1 MKFLKNRLVIG
12 CICIILAFALG
23 FIGVPFI
30 TKVTSDKIQVVV
42 ASKDIS
48 KGALLTEDMF
58 RIVEMSVGD
67 LPYMR
72 SELYSAISG
81 KNDECIFNVNAS
93 ASHYAA
99 VEISANDFIS
109 RKKVTDEI
117 PYKDK
122 ELRDLA
128 DDEYAVS
135 IAVSSLDASVSGKIR
150 ANDVVTLLIVG
161 GNNAETK
168 ASVFDQLKYMEV
180 ISVASRDGVDVKTD
194 TSEEL
199 PTYVTLRCNLEQ
211 AQILAQLNADYK
223 IHLAFAA
230 HSSSDRA
237 AALLQSQKEY
247 FIERAKQEAEA
258 AALAEAAEAEA
269 EQDEIEQEEIIL
281 MEGAQQ

>member
-1 MKFLKNRLVIG
+1 MKLLKNRLIIG

-81 KNDECIFNVNAS
+81 KNDECIFNVNS
-93 ASHYAA
+93 SVPYYAA
-99 VEISANDFIS
+99 VEISANDFVS
-109 RKKVTDEI
+109 RKKVTGEI
-117 PYKDK
+117 PYKNK
-122 ELRDLA
+122 ELRDLV

-150 ANDVVTLLIVG
+150 ANDVVTLLVVG
-161 GNNAETK
+161 GKSAEPK
-168 ASVFDQLKYMEV
+168 AVVYDQLKYMEV
-180 ISVASRDGVDVKTD
+180 ISVSTRDGVDVKTE

-230 HSSSDRA
+230 HSTSERA
-237 AALLQSQKEY
+237 AALLESQKAY
-247 FIERAKQEAEA
+247 FTERAIQEAEA
-258 AALAEAAEAEA
+258 RAEAEA
-269 EQDEIEQEEIIL
+269 AEIEQEEPIPA
-281 MEGAQQ
+281 EEEQQ

>member
-1 MKFLKNRLVIG
+1 MNLLKNRLVIG

-30 TKVTSDKIQVVV
+30 TKVTSDKIQIVV

-81 KNDECIFNVNAS
+81 KNDECVFNLNDSEAL
-93 ASHYAA
+93 YAA
-99 VEISANDFIS
+99 VEISANDFVS

-135 IAVSSLDASVSGKIR
+135 IAVSALDASVSGKIR
-150 ANDVVTLLIVG
+150 ANDVVTPLIVG
-161 GNNAETK
+161 GKSEESK
-168 ASVFDQLKYMEV
+168 AVVYDQIKYMEV
-180 ISVASRDGVDVKTD
+180 ISVATRDGVDVKTE

-211 AQILAQLNADYK
+211 AQLLAQLNADYK

-230 HSSSDRA
+230 HSTSDRA
-237 AALLQSQKEY
+237 AALLEIQQAY
-247 FIERAKQEAEA
+247 FIERAQQEA
-258 AALAEAAEAEA
+258 AAEADLAEPEENEAEDPILTEE
-269 EQDEIEQEEIIL
+269 EQQ
-281 MEGAQQ
+281 